1 MKYSLSAVAL
11 LAFAGMAA
19 AEIPACAT
27 KCLSDAV
34 ASSTTCGASDLKCQC
49 EATNMAAIQGASTT
63 CVISACGDTALDVL
77 AAATADCEA
86 VNSAPASS
94 SVESTP
100 PAATTPVEST
110 STSASTSTPILTP
123 TSSSPASIS
132 ALPYV
137 PVNSTSV
144 VVVPT
149 TSANATATPAPTSST
164 APTEVPAGAGTQL
177 NVGTGGLF
185 IFAVAAL
192 AVL

>member
-1 MKYSLSAVAL
+1 MKYSLSTVAL

-34 ASSTTCGASDLKCQC
+34 ASSTTCGASDVKCQC
-49 EATNMAAIQGASTT
+49 EASNVAAIQGASTS
-63 CVISACGDTALDVL
+63 CVISACGDKALDVL

-94 SVESTP
+94 SVESTLV
-100 PAATTPVEST
+100 AATTLAEST
-110 STSASTSTPILTP
+110 STSVSTSTPILTP
-123 TSSSPASIS
+123 TSSAPASIS
-132 ALPYV
+132 VSPSV
-137 PVNSTSV
+137 PFNSTSV
-144 VVVPT
+144 VAVPT
-149 TSANATATPAPTSST
+149 TSANTTVTTAATTST